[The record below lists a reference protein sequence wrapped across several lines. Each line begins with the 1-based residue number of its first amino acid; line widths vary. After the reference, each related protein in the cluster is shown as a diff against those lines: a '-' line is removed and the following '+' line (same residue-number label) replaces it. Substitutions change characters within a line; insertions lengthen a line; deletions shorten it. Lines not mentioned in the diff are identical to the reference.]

1 MYYDVLG
8 ISEYKGF
15 DPIDLVHLKELEISG
30 ETVGKFMTKD
40 NEFPYDWDYGQ
51 AVYITFLSAIFGGTI
66 VLEGVTT
73 SIMAQVTPSELNSRF
88 LNAGLLAT
96 LIGTIGRVLSDS
108 MITVTALLDLHIF
121 IDFVNAT
128 FLPLLLLA
136 FSCLGLVY
144 RYYDKLVQ

>member
-1 MYYDVLG
+1 MR
-8 ISEYKGF
+8 
-15 DPIDLVHLKELEISG
+15 
-30 ETVGKFMTKD
+30 KD
-40 NEFPYDWDYGQ
+40 NEFPYDWNYGQ

-73 SIMAQVTPSELNSRF
+73 SIMAQVTPSELNARF

-144 RYYDKLVQ
+144 KYYDKLVQ